1 MAGFKSG
8 FIVLAGVPN
17 AGKSTLLNRLA
28 GGNLAIVTPKPQTT
42 RDNII
47 AVREGEGW
55 QAVFVDTP
63 GYLEPKY
70 GLQRT
75 MLGRLKLALTEDAD
89 AVALIAEP
97 EMPGPEAEAVAREV
111 AGLSVPVFLVIN
123 KMDKK
128 PQPALVEQVIARY
141 EQILPALK
149 GKFKLSAANGNG
161 VHLLEKA
168 AVESLPEH
176 PPYFDPGTWTDR
188 WERYFVSEIV
198 RQQILALYQQEIP
211 YSCAVEVEDFKEE
224 KGRKDAIRVII
235 HVERDSQ
242 KPIIIGKQGSA
253 IAKLRETSQKAMEA
267 FLGRPV
273 LLALFVKVTENWRND
288 PEQLA
293 RFGY

>member
-1 MAGFKSG
+1 MADFRSG

-47 AVREGEGW
+47 AVREGEDW

-75 MLGRLKLALTEDAD
+75 MLGRLKQALSEDAD
-89 AVALIAEP
+89 AVALIVEP
-97 EMPGPEAEAVAREV
+97 EIPGPAEEAVAREV
-111 AGLSVPVFLVIN
+111 AALHVPVFLVVN
-123 KMDKK
+123 KMDKR
-128 PQPALVEQVIARY
+128 PPAPVLDQTIARY
-141 EQILPALK
+141 EQLIPGLA

-168 AVESLPEH
+168 AIAALPVH

-188 WERYFVSEIV
+188 WERYFVAEIV

-211 YSCAVEVEDFKEE
+211 YSCAVEVEEFKEE
-224 KGRKDAIRVII
+224 QGRRDAIRVVI
-235 HVERDSQ
+235 HVERESQ
-242 KPIIIGKQGSA
+242 KPIIIGKQGTA
-253 IAKLRETSQKAMEA
+253 IAKLRETSQKAIEA
-267 FLGRPV
+267 FLGRPAQ
-273 LLALFVKVTENWRND
+273 LALFVKVTEDWRND
-288 PEQLA
+288 PKQLE